1 MSHCLDVAM
10 VFTNETFEKISSN
23 KAYLNSSNKKKI
35 LPNFLGNELR
45 SVSPQQRGNEGLKYF
60 NNICQLESKTQRNNE
75 INFPEKRIKQNNYEN
90 ADLENTFVNF
100 SADGFF

>member
-1 MSHCLDVAM
+1 M

-45 SVSPQQRGNEGLKYF
+45 SVSP
-60 NNICQLESKTQRNNE
+60 
-75 INFPEKRIKQNNYEN
+75 
-90 ADLENTFVNF
+90 
-100 SADGFF
+100 